1 MTAVERGH
9 DDDIAFLPLHE
20 VARRIKAR
28 ELTSLAVTRLM
39 LDRIARLNPVLNGY
53 ITVTAEAALAQ
64 AEGLDRLLEA
74 GTCLGPLHG
83 VPVAVKDNIAT
94 AGVRTTLASRLY
106 ADWVPAEDATVVQRL
121 KQGGAVILGKANL
134 YEFAFGGVH
143 EDFGESRNPWDL
155 SRSCSASS
163 CGPACVVS
171 AGLAYASLGTD
182 TGGSIRL
189 PAAACGLFG
198 LKGTYGTVSRAGLA
212 PAGYSLDHIGPLT
225 RSVRD
230 AALVQQVIAGFD
242 GRDPASARR
251 GADYTSVLDGGMQGL
266 RIGVANGQAE
276 ERIDPEMRAAYEAAL
291 EVFRSGG
298 AVLVEVDLPDH
309 TLSRTIMWAVAASE
323 LAEAHHDD
331 LRDRS
336 GDFSPTVLSH
346 IRQGAFLSATD
357 YIRAQ
362 RLRRKI
368 KDDYRAVMAQVDALI
383 MPVVPF
389 PAWTIGREEIE
400 IEGVTEGLMACLTR
414 YCPPFNITGQPAI
427 AVPAGFSAAGL
438 PLAFQIAGR
447 WFDDGTILR
456 LAQAYAGMTDW
467 ASRRPQFET

>member
-1 MTAVERGH
+1 VTAVAQIREEEV
-9 DDDIAFLPLHE
+9 AFLPLHE
-20 VARRIKAR
+20 VARRVRSR
-28 ELTSLAVTRLM
+28 ELSSLSVTRLL
-39 LDRIARLNPVLNGY
+39 LDRIARLDPVLNGY
-53 ITVTAEAALAQ
+53 ITVMAEAALAQ
-64 AEGLDRLLEA
+64 AEGLDRLLDA

-106 ADWVPAEDATVVQRL
+106 ADWVPQEDATVVQRL

-163 CGPACVVS
+163 CGPACVVA

-182 TGGSIRL
+182 TGGSVRL

-225 RSVRD
+225 RNALD

-242 GRDPASARR
+242 KRDPASARR
-251 GADYTSVLDGGMQGL
+251 LVNYTDGLDKGIQGL
-266 RIGVANGQAE
+266 RIGFPNAQAD
-276 ERIDPEMRAAYEAAL
+276 ERIDPDMRAAYEHAL
-291 EVFRSGG
+291 DLLRSAG
-298 AVLVEVDLPDH
+298 ASVVAVDLPDH
-309 TLSRTIMWAVAASE
+309 RISRTIMWAVASSE
-323 LAEAHHDD
+323 LAEAHHAD
-331 LRDRS
+331 LRDRPQ
-336 GDFSPTVLSH
+336 DFSPAVLSH

-368 KDDYRAVMAQVDALI
+368 TDDYRAVMATVDALVL
-383 MPVVPF
+383 PVVPF
-389 PAWTIGREEIE
+389 PAWTIG
-400 IEGVTEGLMACLTR
+400 LTR

-427 AVPAGFSAAGL
+427 AVPAGFSSAGL

-447 WFDDGTILR
+447 WFEDGTVLR
-456 LAQAYAGMTDW
+456 VANTYAAMTDW
-467 ASRRPQFET
+467 ASRRPIFGQE